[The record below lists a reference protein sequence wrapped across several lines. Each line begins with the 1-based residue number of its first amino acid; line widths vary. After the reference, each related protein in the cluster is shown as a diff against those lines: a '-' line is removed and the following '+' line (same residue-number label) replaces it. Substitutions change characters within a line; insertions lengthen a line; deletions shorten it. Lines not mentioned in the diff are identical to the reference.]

1 MNEASRENDPFY
13 VGYLPLPPAIRRFL
27 VPWLVGNLVLA
38 VGMAA
43 LIATQQRDPGDGIWD
58 TAQAKSFEGLLVLD
72 PYPRLVVFDEA
83 QSLATS
89 TIIPIEQ
96 GKIGSQDR
104 LVPHANKF
112 VRLTGFT
119 IQRHGNALLEL
130 LPGEEGLDV
139 LADGMNYGVEMEPSD
154 LGTHTLVGE
163 IVDPKCYLG
172 VMKPGDGK
180 PHKVC
185 ATLCITGGI
194 PPMFL
199 VRDSVGNST
208 AYLLTDEASNPL
220 SERYYGYIADPVKLS
235 GRVLRQDGLLMF
247 RADFSTLERLE

>member
-1 MNEASRENDPFY
+1 MCSLKQKGDPFY

-27 VPWLVGNLVLA
+27 LPWLVGNLVLA
-38 VGMAA
+38 VGIAA
-43 LIATQQRDPGDGIWD
+43 LIANQQRDPGDGIWD
-58 TAQAKSFEGLLVLD
+58 TAQAKSFEGLLVVD
-72 PYPRLVVFDEA
+72 PYPRLIVFNEA
-83 QSLATS
+83 TPSS
-89 TIIPIEQ
+89 SNTIIPIEQ

-104 LVPHANKF
+104 LVPHTGKL

-119 IQRHGNALLEL
+119 IQRHGNTLLEL
-130 LPGEEGLDV
+130 LPGDEGLDV
-139 LADGMNYGVEMEPSD
+139 LASDMTYEVDVVPTD
-154 LGTHTLVGE
+154 LGRHTLVGE

-199 VRDSVGNST
+199 VRDSAGHST
-208 AYLLTDEASNPL
+208 AYLLTDQSSSPL
-220 SERYYGYIADPVKLS
+220 PEPYYGYIADPVKLS
-235 GRVLRQDGLLMF
+235 GSVLRQDGLLIF